1 MGSKIGWYAN
11 HIILGANILMAEF
24 ESVVDYST
32 KLDNFEGPL
41 DLLLHLIKEAKI
53 EIKDIF
59 VSDVTEQFLKYME
72 GLSQIDVDKAS
83 EYLNMA
89 ATLLEIKS
97 KSLLPKIEEFDEDYE
112 DPEEMIKRRLEEYKL
127 FKEASEKLKQIENVE
142 RFYKEPDKSVGDVR
156 IVYNDF
162 NIDGLIEAF
171 SKLLM
176 RVDDKKRQENV
187 LKEIP
192 KEVFTVKD
200 KVEFIRN
207 VLVDKQTISFFE
219 LFTEHLSKSELI
231 TTFQAMLELLK
242 LQYISVEQNGVF
254 DDITI
259 NLREDRNEELGE
271 IDEYS

>member
-1 MGSKIGWYAN
+1 
-11 HIILGANILMAEF
+11 MAEF
-24 ESVVDYST
+24 ESTVDYST

-53 EIKDIF
+53 EIKDVF
-59 VSDVTEQFLKYME
+59 VSKVTEQFLQYMD
-72 GLSQIDVDKAS
+72 GLSVLDVDKAS

-97 KSLLPKIEEFDEDYE
+97 KSILPKIEDLDFD
-112 DPEEMIKRRLEEYKL
+112 DPEQELIRQLEEYKI
-127 FKEASEKLKQIENVE
+127 FKEASEKLKEQENVS
-142 RFYKEPDKSVGDVR
+142 RFYKDPDKSVGDVKV
-156 IVYNDF
+156 VYNDF
-162 NIDGLIEAF
+162 NLDGLIAAF

-200 KVEFIRN
+200 KVEHIRT
-207 VLVDKQTISFFE
+207 VLLDRKEASFFE
-219 LFTEHLSKSELI
+219 MFTSYYTKNELI

-242 LQYISVEQNGVF
+242 LQYITVVQNGVF

-259 NLREDRNEELGE
+259 TLREDRNEELGE
-271 IDEYS
+271 IDEYN